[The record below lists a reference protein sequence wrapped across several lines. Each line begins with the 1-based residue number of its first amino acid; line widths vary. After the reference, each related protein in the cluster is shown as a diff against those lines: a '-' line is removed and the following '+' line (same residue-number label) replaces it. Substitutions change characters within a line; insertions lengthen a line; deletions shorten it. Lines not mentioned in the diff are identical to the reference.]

1 MDPDAIE
8 NTLSHEQNTSEGPK
22 NAIHDEKTDELVTSI
37 ESGVDKAYSSIQDTT
52 LTGLTKIQGWVNE
65 KFPELQKQLGDVKL
79 PELPKVNVDVNELK
93 KKINLDEY
101 IKKEDIENLK
111 LKSGEFISKA
121 GENTNKVL
129 DDIDSDLE
137 KLENLTIDYAKQI
150 GDQVGSFFKSKLGQ
164 LDTAASETKST
175 ELSTWG
181 WSSWGKQLTELV
193 VGDSP
198 ENVLANENKTELIF
212 RLPDNIL
219 VGSRAEVEIK
229 ELQSKE
235 SVYFDAVQSGEF
247 KDYQITDEQRKEI
260 EELLHNEAL
269 HLMSVYKKIVND
281 ETTEDSNP
289 KQSISSEDFWKV
301 YFGKREK
308 IIEAEKKRK
317 ALLEKSAAAKDSN
330 ADDDEEDF
338 NWD

>member
-1 MDPDAIE
+1 MDPEAIE
-8 NTLSHEQNTSEGPK
+8 NTLSHEKDTSEGPK
-22 NAIHDEKTDELVTSI
+22 DAIHDEKTDELVTSI
-37 ESGVDKAYSSIQDTT
+37 ETGVDKAYNTIQDTT
-52 LTGLTKIQGWVNE
+52 LTGFTRIQGLVSE
-65 KFPELQKQLGDVKL
+65 RLPELQKQWADVKL
-79 PELPKVNVDVNELK
+79 PEIPKVKMDVNELK
-93 KKINLDEY
+93 KKINLDEFV
-101 IKKEDIENLK
+101 KKEDIENLR
-111 LKSGEFISKA
+111 LKGGEIISKA

-164 LDTAASETKST
+164 SETVSSETKNDES
-175 ELSTWG
+175 SSWG

-193 VGDSP
+193 VGDAP
-198 ENVLANENKTELIF
+198 EKVISDENKTELIYK
-212 RLPDNIL
+212 LPDNI
-219 VGSRAEVEIK
+219 VAGSRAEIEIK

-235 SVYFDAVQSGEF
+235 SVYFDAAESGEF
-247 KDYQITDEQRKEI
+247 KDYKITDEQKQEI
-260 EELLHNEAL
+260 EELLHNDAL
-269 HLMSVYKKIVND
+269 HLIDIYKKIVQEPD
-281 ETTEDSNP
+281 SEEKKTE
-289 KQSISSEDFWKV
+289 KVISSDDFWRI

-317 ALLEKSAAAKDSN
+317 ALLEKSAAVKDPN